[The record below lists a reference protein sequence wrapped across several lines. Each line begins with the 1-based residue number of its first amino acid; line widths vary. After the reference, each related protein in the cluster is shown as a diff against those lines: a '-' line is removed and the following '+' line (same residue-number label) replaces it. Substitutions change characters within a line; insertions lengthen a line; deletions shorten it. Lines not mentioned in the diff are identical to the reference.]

1 MVIARLRNGVGGEGE
16 LERNGVFYVPASYCI
31 HVFASLT
38 PPTAPAHR
46 PLPSWACVMHVSI
59 AYARYRFGALRR
71 LHRIAKHP
79 AARCGVT
86 PAVANAGCPTR
97 DVLSAVPRTASGRTA
112 RPSLRVL
119 FGVAL
124 CKSCHRCIMRL

>member
-46 PLPSWACVMHVSI
+46 PLPSWACVMHVSP
-59 AYARYRFGALRR
+59 ARVSASAATRCVAPIRAAWAVHGLQRR
-71 LHRIAKHP
+71 VQSP
-79 AARCGVT
+79 AMVA
-86 PAVANAGCPTR
+86 PA
-97 DVLSAVPRTASGRTA
+97 
-112 RPSLRVL
+112 
-119 FGVAL
+119 
-124 CKSCHRCIMRL
+124 MRLLSRPLPALL